1 MSSLDWSQYP
11 SFSLQEMQCKHTGK
25 CEMKHEF
32 MLRLQQIRND
42 YGKPMRVTSGFR
54 DVTHP
59 IEAAKAAGGPHITGM
74 AVDIAVGP
82 GEDAY
87 DLADFAFRHGFTGI
101 GISQRA
107 GRPRFVHLDTLPRKA
122 IWSY

>member
-25 CEMKHEF
+25 CEMTHEF
-32 MLRLQQIRND
+32 MLRLQRLRNE
-42 YGKPMRVTSGFR
+42 YGRPMRVTSGFR
-54 DVTHP
+54 HATHP
-59 IEAAKAAGGPHITGM
+59 IEAAKKAGGAHTTGE
-74 AVDIAVGP
+74 AVDVAVGP
-82 GEDAY
+82 GEDVHTLVRIA
-87 DLADFAFRHGFTGI
+87 LLHGFTGI

-107 GRPRFVHLDTLPRKA
+107 GQPRFVHLDTLPRKA